1 VKEAESFFIGSKGS
15 DMSEGESVDPN
26 GIQTTTA
33 MDEVGAEIRE
43 WVSAQPLRSNTT
55 DLMTH
60 EEASRP
66 ERQIR
71 QNLPQEGDDGVFSQ
85 AWFPICLDREVTT
98 GQVLGVDFLDGR
110 VVVWRDEEGLAH
122 VTSAYCPHLGASL
135 ESGEVIGSTL
145 RCGFHHWSFD
155 SEGQCVETAIGDKPP
170 RDACLFVFPTLE
182 RWGIIWAFN
191 GLEPLYDLP
200 DFPCNADRLIF
211 KSFALPELMPVDP
224 WVQCANTPDIQHI
237 KTLHRISFEGKD
249 PYEKVQWTD
258 YSMRYSFE
266 GFFDT
271 GASASW
277 DVGIFGTSL
286 YYQSAWLEGRWFGF
300 MVPMGLPSAGSTR
313 NYFIVAAERSGDALR
328 DEEFINQC
336 TLTEMGIVGEDTHI
350 MESLR
355 FRPGTLTRS
364 DRVIGKFFDYL
375 RAYPRA
381 HPSAPWIR

>member
-1 VKEAESFFIGSKGS
+1 
-15 DMSEGESVDPN
+15 MSEDESASPED
-26 GIQTTTA
+26 IQTTTA
-33 MDEVGAEIRE
+33 MERLGSEIRE
-43 WVSAQPLRSNTT
+43 WVSAQPLRSNAT
-55 DLMTH
+55 DSVTH
-60 EEASRP
+60 EGASKP

-71 QNLPQEGDDGVFSQ
+71 QDLPQEGDDDMFSQ
-85 AWFPICLDREVTT
+85 AWFPICLDSEVPA
-98 GQVLGVDFLDGR
+98 GEVLGVDFLDGR
-110 VVVWRDEEGLAH
+110 VVVWRDVEGLAH

-155 SEGQCVETAIGDKPP
+155 RDGQCVGTGIGDKPP

-182 RWGIIWAFN
+182 RWGIVWAFN

-200 DFPCNADRLIF
+200 DFPCDPDRLIF

-237 KTLHRISFEGKD
+237 KTLHRISFAGKD
-249 PYEKVQWTD
+249 PYEEVQWTD
-258 YSMRYSFE
+258 FSMRYSFE
-266 GFFDT
+266 GFFDSGT
-271 GASASW
+271 SASW
-277 DVGIFGTSL
+277 DVGIYGTSL

-300 MVPMGLPSAGSTR
+300 MVPMGLPEPGSTR
-313 NYFIVAAERSGDALR
+313 NYFVVAAERSDDASK
-328 DEEFINQC
+328 DEEFIDQC
-336 TLTEMGIVGEDTHI
+336 ILTEMGIVGEDTHI

-364 DRVIGKFFDYL
+364 DRVIGRFFDYL
-375 RAYPRA
+375 RGYPRA